1 MMYHYLNGKISEK
14 TPVAVILDVN
24 GIGYEVRVSLS
35 TFSSLPNLGEAVKL
49 FTHFVVRE
57 DAQLLYGF
65 ATEEER
71 EAFRLL
77 ISISGIGPKLA
88 ITLLSGVTLPELKHA
103 IQEKNVPVLTAISG
117 IGQKTAERVIIEL
130 KDKIGKAEISA
141 GKELIHDASVSDQM
155 VEDSVSAL
163 VSLGYTK
170 QKAKDAVQK
179 TLKALLGKKP
189 SVEEIIRAA
198 LKHV

>member
-1 MMYHYLNGKISEK
+1 MYHYLNGKIAEK
-14 TPVAVILDVN
+14 TPTAVILDVN

-35 TFSSLPNLGEAVKL
+35 TFSSLPNLGETVKL

-71 EAFRLL
+71 EAFKLL

-88 ITLLSGVTLPELKHA
+88 ITLLSGVTLQELKRA

-130 KDKIGKAEISA
+130 KDKIGKAEVSA
-141 GKELIHDASVSDQM
+141 GKELIHDASISDQM

-170 QKAKDAVQK
+170 QKAKDAIQK
-179 TLKALLGKKP
+179 TLKTLLGKKP
-189 SVEEIIRAA
+189 LVEEIIRTA

>member
-1 MMYHYLNGKISEK
+1 MYHYLNGKIAEK
-14 TPVAVILDVN
+14 TPTAVILDVN

-35 TFSSLPNLGEAVKL
+35 TFSSLPNLGETVKL

-88 ITLLSGVTLPELKHA
+88 ITLLSGVTLPDLKRA
-103 IQEKNVPVLTAISG
+103 IQEKNIPVLTAISG

-155 VEDSVSAL
+155 VEDSVLAL

-170 QKAKDAVQK
+170 QKAKEAIQK
-179 TLKALLGKKP
+179 TLKAMLGKKP

>member
-1 MMYHYLNGKISEK
+1 MYHYLNGKITEK

-35 TFSSLPNLGEAVKL
+35 TFSSLPNLGETVKL

-88 ITLLSGVTLPELKHA
+88 ITLLSGVTLPELRRA
-103 IQEKNVPVLTAISG
+103 IQEKNIPVLTAISG
-117 IGQKTAERVIIEL
+117 IGQKTAERVIVEL
-130 KDKIGKAEISA
+130 KDKIGKAEVSA
-141 GKELIHDASVSDQM
+141 GKELVHDASVSDQM
-155 VEDSVSAL
+155 VEDSILAL

-170 QKAKDAVQK
+170 QKAKEAVQK
-179 TLKALLGKKP
+179 TLKAMLGKKP

>member
-1 MMYHYLNGKISEK
+1 MYHYLTGKITEK
-14 TPVAVILDVN
+14 TPTAAILDVN

-35 TFSSLPNLGEAVKL
+35 TFSSLPNLGETVKL

-65 ATEEER
+65 STEEER

-88 ITLLSGVTLPELKHA
+88 ITLLSGVTLVELKRA
-103 IQEKNVPVLTAISG
+103 IQEKNIPVLTAISG

-130 KDKIGKAEISA
+130 KDKIGKAEVSA

-155 VEDSVSAL
+155 VEDSVAAL

-170 QKAKDAVQK
+170 QKAKEATQK
-179 TLKALLGKKP
+179 TLKAMLGKKP

>member
-1 MMYHYLNGKISEK
+1 MYHYLNGKIAEK
-14 TPVAVILDVN
+14 TPTAVILDVN

-35 TFSSLPNLGEAVKL
+35 TFSSLPNLGESVKL

-88 ITLLSGVTLPELKHA
+88 ITLLSGVTLPELKRA
-103 IQEKNVPVLTAISG
+103 IQEKNIPVLTAISG

-130 KDKIGKAEISA
+130 KDKIGKAEVSA
-141 GKELIHDASVSDQM
+141 GKELVHDASISDQM

-163 VSLGYTK
+163 ISLGYTK

-179 TLKALLGKKP
+179 TLKAMSGKKP

>member
-1 MMYHYLNGKISEK
+1 MYHSLTGKIAEK
-14 TPVAVILDVN
+14 TPVAVILEVN

-35 TFSSLPNLGEAVKL
+35 TFSSLPNLGETAKL

-65 ATEEER
+65 STEEER

-77 ISISGIGPKLA
+77 ISVSGIGPKLA
-88 ITLLSGVTLPELKHA
+88 ITLLSGVTLPELRRA
-103 IQEKNVPVLTAISG
+103 IQEKNIPVLTAISG
-117 IGQKTAERVIIEL
+117 IGQKTAERVIVEL
-130 KDKIGKAEISA
+130 KDKMGKAEISA
-141 GKELIHDASVSDQM
+141 GKKLTHDASVSDQM

-179 TLKALLGKKP
+179 TLKAMLGKKP
-189 SVEEIIRAA
+189 SVEEIIRMA

>member
-1 MMYHYLNGKISEK
+1 MYHYLNGKIAEK
-14 TPVAVILDVN
+14 TPTAVILDVN

-88 ITLLSGVTLPELKHA
+88 ITLLSGVTLPELKRA
-103 IQEKNVPVLTAISG
+103 IQEKNIPVLTAISG
-117 IGQKTAERVIIEL
+117 IGQKTAERVIVEL
-130 KDKIGKAEISA
+130 KDKIGRQEIPS
-141 GKELIHDASVSDQM
+141 GKEIVHDASVSDQM

-170 QKAKDAVQK
+170 QKAKEAIQK
-179 TLKALLGKKP
+179 TLKAMLGKKP

>member
-1 MMYHYLNGKISEK
+1 MYHYLNGKIAEK

-35 TFSSLPNLGEAVKL
+35 TFSSLPALGQTVKL

-71 EAFRLL
+71 EAFKLL

-88 ITLLSGVTLPELKHA
+88 ITLLSGVTLRELVLA
-103 IQEKNVPVLTAISG
+103 IQEKNIPVLTAISG

-179 TLKALLGKKP
+179 VLKASLGKKV

>member
-1 MMYHYLNGKISEK
+1 MYHYLNGKIAEK

-35 TFSSLPNLGEAVKL
+35 TFSSLPNLGENVKL

-65 ATEEER
+65 ATEEEC

-88 ITLLSGVTLPELKHA
+88 ITLLSGVTLQELKRA
-103 IQEKNVPVLTAISG
+103 IQEKNIPVLTAISG

-130 KDKIGKAEISA
+130 RDKIGKAEVSA
-141 GKELIHDASVSDQM
+141 GKELIHDANVSDQM

-179 TLKALLGKKP
+179 ILKTSLGKKV

>member
-1 MMYHYLNGKISEK
+1 MYHHLNGKITEK
-14 TPVAVILDVN
+14 TPTAVILDVN

-35 TFSSLPNLGEAVKL
+35 TFSSLPSLGENVKL

-71 EAFRLL
+71 EAFKLL

-88 ITLLSGVTLPELKHA
+88 ITLLSGVTLQELKRA

-117 IGQKTAERVIIEL
+117 IGQKTAERVIVEL
-130 KDKIGKAEISA
+130 KDKIGRSEIPA
-141 GKELIHDASVSDQM
+141 GKELVHDANISDQM
-155 VEDSVSAL
+155 VEDSILAL

-179 TLKALLGKKP
+179 VLKTLFGKKV

>member
-1 MMYHYLNGKISEK
+1 MYHYLNGKIAEK
-14 TPVAVILDVN
+14 TPTAAILDVN

-35 TFSSLPNLGEAVKL
+35 TFSSLPNLGETVKL

-88 ITLLSGVTLPELKHA
+88 ITLLSGVTLPELKRA
-103 IQEKNVPVLTAISG
+103 IQEKNTPVLTAISG
-117 IGQKTAERVIIEL
+117 IGQKTAERVIVEL
-130 KDKIGKAEISA
+130 KDKIGRSEVPS
-141 GKELIHDASVSDQM
+141 GKEIVHDASVSDQM

-170 QKAKDAVQK
+170 QKAKDAIQK
-179 TLKALLGKKP
+179 TLKAMLGKKP

>member
-1 MMYHYLNGKISEK
+1 MYHSLTGKISEK
-14 TPVAVILDVN
+14 TPTAVILDVN

-35 TFSSLPNLGEAVKL
+35 TFSSLPNLGETAKL

-77 ISISGIGPKLA
+77 ISVSGIGPKLA
-88 ITLLSGVTLPELKHA
+88 ITLLSGVTLPELKRA
-103 IQEKNVPVLTAISG
+103 IQEKNIPVLTAISG

-130 KDKIGKAEISA
+130 KDKIGKAEVSA
-141 GKELIHDASVSDQM
+141 GKEITHDASVSDQM
-155 VEDSVSAL
+155 VEDSVLAL

-170 QKAKDAVQK
+170 QKAKEAVQK
-179 TLKALLGKKP
+179 TLKAMLGKKP
-189 SVEEIIRAA
+189 SVEEIIRMA

>member
-1 MMYHYLNGKISEK
+1 MYHYLTGKIAEK
-14 TPVAVILDVN
+14 TPTAVILDVN

-35 TFSSLPNLGEAVKL
+35 TFSSLPNLGEVVKL

-71 EAFRLL
+71 EAFKLV

-88 ITLLSGVTLPELKHA
+88 ITLLSGVTLQELKRA
-103 IQEKNVPVLTAISG
+103 IQEKNTPVLTAISG

-130 KDKIGKAEISA
+130 KDKIGKADVSA
-141 GKELIHDASVSDQM
+141 GQELIHDASVSDQM
-155 VEDSVSAL
+155 VEDSVLAL

-170 QKAKDAVQK
+170 QKAKDAIQK
-179 TLKALLGKKP
+179 TLKAMLGKKP

>member
-1 MMYHYLNGKISEK
+1 MYHYLTGKISEK

-35 TFSSLPNLGEAVKL
+35 TFSSLPNLGETVKL

-88 ITLLSGVTLPELKHA
+88 ITLLSGVTLPELKRA

-141 GKELIHDASVSDQM
+141 GKELVHDASISDQM
-155 VEDSVSAL
+155 VEDSVLAL

-170 QKAKDAVQK
+170 QKAKEAIQK
-179 TLKALLGKKP
+179 TLKAMLGKKP

>member
-1 MMYHYLNGKISEK
+1 MYHYLNGKISEK

-35 TFSSLPNLGEAVKL
+35 TFSSLPNLGENVKL

-65 ATEEER
+65 GTEEER

-77 ISISGIGPKLA
+77 ISVSGIGPKLA
-88 ITLLSGVTLPELKHA
+88 ITLLSGVTLPELKRA
-103 IQEKNVPVLTAISG
+103 IQEKNIPVLTAISG

-130 KDKIGKAEISA
+130 KDKIGKAETPA
-141 GKELIHDASVSDQM
+141 GKELVHDANVSDQM
-155 VEDSVSAL
+155 VEDSILAL

-170 QKAKDAVQK
+170 PKAKEAIQK
-179 TLKALLGKKP
+179 TLKALQGKKS
-189 SVEEIIRAA
+189 SVEEIIRAG

>member
-1 MMYHYLNGKISEK
+1 MYHYLIGKVAEK

-35 TFSSLPNLGEAVKL
+35 TFSSLPGLGQVVKL

-88 ITLLSGVTLPELKHA
+88 ITLLSGVTLPELKRA
-103 IQEKNVPVLTAISG
+103 IQERNIPVLTAISG
-117 IGQKTAERVIIEL
+117 IGQKTAERVVIEL
-130 KDKIGKAEISA
+130 KDKIGKAEIPA
-141 GKELIHDASVSDQM
+141 GKEIAHDQSISDQM
-155 VEDSVSAL
+155 VEDSVQAL

-170 QKAKDAVQK
+170 QKAKEAVQK
-179 TLKALLGKKP
+179 SLKTLLGKKP